1 MLFTKLIYLINNFFL
16 KINFSKYKM
25 KNYNKEYKNLL
36 MLLESANGRKE
47 TIGLLHEAAKIYS
60 RLNNE

>member
-1 MLFTKLIYLINNFFL
+1 MKDYN
-16 KINFSKYKM
+16 KKYK
-25 KNYNKEYKNLL
+25 YLL
-36 MLLESANGRKE
+36 ALLKSANGRKE

>member
-1 MLFTKLIYLINNFFL
+1 
-16 KINFSKYKM
+16 M
-25 KNYNKEYKNLL
+25 KNYKKKYKYLQE
-36 MLLESANGRKE
+36 LLECSNGRKE